1 MTIFLGEEEEEMAEE
16 EEMVEEEIIEEDEE
30 GEGEEDFYW
39 RSGDTAGDIVG
50 DTSGDTAGNTSGDAA
65 GYCRRSG
72 DQGIGIQEILVGEFH
87 VRGYKTQLTFA

>member
-1 MTIFLGEEEEEMAEE
+1 MTNFLGEEEEEMAEE

-50 DTSGDTAGNTSGDAA
+50 DTSGDAA
-65 GYCRRSG
+65 RYCRRSG